1 MPHLASSS
9 SSLHPPN
16 QNTKNKSIAPESAL
30 KRFQEIA
37 ASRQEEELEK
47 YRIAMEREKEDR
59 LKRVEE
65 ERARRVSHSSNRS

>member
-1 MPHLASSS
+1 MGAL
-9 SSLHPPN
+9 PPPPPPF
-16 QNTKNKSIAPESAL
+16 TKNQKKSIAPESAL

-37 ASRQEEELEK
+37 ASKQEEELEK

-65 ERARRVSHSSNRS
+65 ERARRVLSLWSE